1 METPDEKKRPKLDKL
16 KSQLRFLLK
25 RLDKR
30 PESADELP
38 QNLSTILSELRK
50 LKPLSEI
57 ENGIDRHNASTART
71 SLYVDIMALA
81 KEKGISIP
89 LTPDQKENLA
99 AVGVQI
105 PPDVVIPLTWLET
118 FAFGISYYAGMLSAA
133 VSNTDSNAKILLDNV
148 ATEAQSTTVAVS
160 EVTAARDDQLMSLSE
175 LPNTSMEFEVDS
187 ESASEFLE
195 VIRAGKSS
203 QQILSTFELNGQT
216 DVIVRLTRD
225 DGTEATYALN
235 LDILRRLLADWQ
247 MQNQPAEYLGVLQSI
262 RDAIQGKTRDQVQ
275 FWFVTPEIARQIMTG
290 LPPDQCVLPIAS
302 GIMNDQA
309 PTAHDGTVVQLIAA
323 GVEEAAG
330 YQKRMKDVDE
340 LKDDFN
346 GLLRDLLDKNS
357 EYNDSRIELLY
368 NDIKSYGTLLF
379 DAQTPDGID
388 TQVRNIETVLRE
400 AEQSFQSETGVLAVF
415 QPILNAL
422 SASVA
427 FIANLLPK
435 LLFPEFWLGN
445 QDAFVEKYYQTP
457 KTTASQVLES
467 SQTKVNFFGR
477 PADAAAALKKGL
489 KEAIEGGK
497 DKITESNRPH

>member
-105 PPDVVIPLTWLET
+105 PP
-118 FAFGISYYAGMLSAA
+118 
-133 VSNTDSNAKILLDNV
+133 
-148 ATEAQSTTVAVS
+148 
-160 EVTAARDDQLMSLSE
+160 
-175 LPNTSMEFEVDS
+175 
-187 ESASEFLE
+187 
-195 VIRAGKSS
+195 
-203 QQILSTFELNGQT
+203 
-216 DVIVRLTRD
+216 
-225 DGTEATYALN
+225 
-235 LDILRRLLADWQ
+235 
-247 MQNQPAEYLGVLQSI
+247 
-262 RDAIQGKTRDQVQ
+262 
-275 FWFVTPEIARQIMTG
+275 
-290 LPPDQCVLPIAS
+290 
-302 GIMNDQA
+302 
-309 PTAHDGTVVQLIAA
+309 
-323 GVEEAAG
+323 
-330 YQKRMKDVDE
+330 KDVNE
-340 LKDDFN
+340 LKDDFDR
-346 GLLRDLLDKNS
+346 LLRDLLDTNS
-357 EYNDSRIELLY
+357 QYNDSRIQLLY

-379 DAQTPDGID
+379 DAKTPVEID
-388 TQVRNIETVLRE
+388 IQVRNIETVLGV
-400 AEQSFQSETGVLAVF
+400 AEELFQYETGVLAVF

-477 PADAAAALKKGL
+477 PADADAALKQGL
-489 KEAIEGGK
+489 KEAIKGGK
-497 DKITESNRPH
+497 DKIAESNSNKSRPHGV